1 VDEET
6 GKSFV
11 TIDEAS
17 NERLYGGKTYDEAKE
32 LVLEEL
38 KKAFNPEFINRV
50 DEIIFFRMLNKDSI
64 MKIVDLLTTNL
75 STRISE
81 MGIGIEMTTS
91 AKALLAQKGYD
102 PQYGARPLKRVI
114 QSLVEDKFS
123 QAILDGKISVGD
135 IAVIDVKDGDI
146 AIEAKGIK
154 PKNKRRKAKEPDV

>member
-1 VDEET
+1 
-6 GKSFV
+6 
-11 TIDEAS
+11 
-17 NERLYGGKTYDEAKE
+17 
-32 LVLEEL
+32 
-38 KKAFNPEFINRV
+38 
-50 DEIIFFRMLNKDSI
+50 
-64 MKIVDLLTTNL
+64 
-75 STRISE
+75 